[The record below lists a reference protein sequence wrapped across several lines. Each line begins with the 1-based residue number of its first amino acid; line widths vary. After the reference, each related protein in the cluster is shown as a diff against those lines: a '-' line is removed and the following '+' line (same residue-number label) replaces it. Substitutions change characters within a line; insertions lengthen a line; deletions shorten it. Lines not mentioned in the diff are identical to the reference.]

1 MESKEAD
8 PVDDVGGLDVCTLES
23 VGDESFDEERLGLSQ
38 AVLRGTSEFVR
49 RGQPVLVELRVE
61 EAL

>member
-8 PVDDVGGLDVCTLES
+8 PVDDVGGLDVRTLES
-23 VGDESFDEERLGLSQ
+23 VGDESFDGERLGLSQ
-38 AVLRGTSEFVR
+38 AVLRGTSELVH